1 MTSDFEDLIANFD
14 ELKVEDIRA
23 LWDGMD
29 LETLGRVLRAH
40 LVVEHFIDEWLL
52 ADGVKLEHF
61 EQAGF
66 QLMFGR
72 KLQLLGKRGPASVV
86 WKGLKQ
92 LNEIRNR
99 FAHDPSHRL
108 TVEDTVP
115 LYDETGQLEAYLKA
129 YQMVHGRAASTP
141 VDIIEAF
148 SEQAAA
154 LFLVGAR
161 MLVKT
166 KDKVVELEKQ
176 SLRMEGKEEALAS
189 LQDDDE

>member
-1 MTSDFEDLIANFD
+1 MTPDFDDLIANFD

-40 LVVEHFIDEWLL
+40 LVVEHFIDEWLV
-52 ADGVKLEHF
+52 ADGVNLEHF
-61 EQAGF
+61 EQTGF

-108 TVEDTVP
+108 TVEDTTP
-115 LYDETGQLEAYLKA
+115 LYDETGHLETYLKA
-129 YQMVHGRAASTP
+129 YQIVHGRAASTP
-141 VDIIEAF
+141 IDVIEAF

-161 MLVKT
+161 LLAKT
-166 KDKVVELEKQ
+166 KDKVVEFEKQ
-176 SLRMEGKEEALAS
+176 ALRLEGREAVLAS